1 MPWTARRG
9 ALARLALVGAGLVWA
24 ARLGPS
30 DRWLLTGLPSYVPPL
45 GTLAA
50 ATLGAWLLRRAPGR
64 GPWLLAA
71 ALVAGASTLAAAA
84 GNARLFAPAAP
95 TGGAG
100 VRVLHWNVSRHARVG
115 PRLRA
120 LEADVVALN
129 EAEGLPRAVMGEGW
143 HHWEAP
149 TFVLASRHP
158 LERRRVWDG
167 RHARALHAVVR
178 SDPPLSI
185 LLVDVAARVSNW
197 RWRSLGA
204 LVAELPAFDP
214 APDLIV
220 GDLNTPSH
228 AASFGLLLDAGYA
241 EVYRAHGAGPG
252 YTWPSYL
259 PLMRIDHVLVRAGV
273 RVLAHESG
281 FWWGSDHRWQ
291 RVTVTR

>member
-1 MPWTARRG
+1 MRWTTRPE
-9 ALARLALVGAGLVWA
+9 ALARLGLVGAGLVRA

-30 DRWLLTGLPSYVPPL
+30 DRWLLTGLASYVPPL
-45 GTLAA
+45 GTLAV
-50 ATLGAWLLRRAPGR
+50 ATLGAWLLRRVPGR

-84 GNARLFAPAAP
+84 GNARLFAPVAP
-95 TGGAG
+95 ADGAG
-100 VRVLHWNVSRHARVG
+100 VRILHWNVSRHARVV

-129 EAEGLPRAVMGEGW
+129 EAEGLPRAAMGEGW

-149 TFVLASRHP
+149 TFVLASRYP
-158 LERRRVWDG
+158 LERRRVWHG
-167 RHARALHAVVR
+167 RHAHALHAAVR
-178 SDPPLSI
+178 SEPPLSI
-185 LLVDVAARVSNW
+185 LLVDVAPRMSNG

-204 LVAELPAFDP
+204 LAAELPAFDP

-220 GDLNTPSH
+220 GDLNTPPH

-259 PLMRIDHVLVRAGV
+259 PLMRIDHVLVRTGV

>member
-1 MPWTARRG
+1 MRRTIRRDV
-9 ALARLALVGAGLVWA
+9 LARLGLAGSALVWA

-30 DRWLLTGLPSYVPPL
+30 DRWLLTGLLSYVPP
-45 GTLAA
+45 A
-50 ATLGAWLLRRAPGR
+50 ATLAVAALAAWLLRRAPGR

-84 GNARLFAPAAP
+84 ANARLFAPVAP

-100 VRVLHWNVSRHARVG
+100 VRVLHWNVSRHARVV

-129 EAEGLPRAVMGEGW
+129 EADGLPRAVMGEGW

-149 TFVLASRHP
+149 TFVLASRYP
-158 LERRRVWDG
+158 LERRRIWHG
-167 RHARALHAVVR
+167 GHAHALHAVVR
-178 SDPPLSI
+178 SEPRLSI
-185 LLVDVAARVSNW
+185 VLVDVAAHAWRS
-197 RWRSLGA
+197 RWRALGSLA
-204 LVAELPAFDP
+204 DDLPAFDP
-214 APDLIV
+214 TPDLIV
-220 GDLNTPSH
+220 GDLNTPPH

-241 EVYRAHGAGPG
+241 EVYRAHGTGPG

-259 PLMRIDHVLVRAGV
+259 PLMRIDHLLVGRGL